1 MLIEFIPVTVLY
13 FVVVAFQIR
22 LSAPPMP
29 CFIMLAQLCH
39 FGFEGLHPIGQLV
52 SIYET
57 KDGHLRILDLNI
69 AYLLYAM
76 FNLDFFLNVLPPFC
90 ISSKLKFYH
99 VMLFGYISAFY
110 PIFLIF
116 LTWLFVELHGRNYR
130 LLRWLWKPFQ
140 LCLARLRKQ
149 GIDTKSDLV
158 DVFATFFLLSYH
170 KCLYQT
176 LMYYST
182 GTFIIN
188 IDPSGNHS
196 SIYKGSIDGSYTI
209 TYTFFFNLHSVC
221 VSFLLPLISIIID
234 MLSV

>member
-1 MLIEFIPVTVLY
+1 MRPSHSSTEPLQHAT
-13 FVVVAFQIR
+13 
-22 LSAPPMP
+22 PPMP
-29 CFIMLAQLCH
+29 CFIMLAQIYH
-39 FGFEGLHPIGQLV
+39 FGFNGMHPTGQV
-52 SIYET
+52 VPMYET

-69 AYLLYAM
+69 AYLLYVM
-76 FNLDFFLNVLPPFC
+76 FDLDFFLNVLPPFC

-99 VMLFGYISAFY
+99 IMLFGYISAFY
-110 PIFLIF
+110 PIFLIL
-116 LTWLFVELHGRNYR
+116 LTWLFVELHGHNYR

-140 LCLARLRKQ
+140 LCIARVRKR

-176 LMYYST
+176 LLYYGT

-188 IDPSGNHS
+188 INPSGKYS

-209 TYTFFFNLHSVC
+209 AYMVFFDLHSVC
-221 VSFLLPLISIIID
+221 ISFLLPLTSNIID
-234 MLSV
+234 MLPV